1 MSFTKITTTELNS
14 RGATTLPN
22 QPAMSATA
30 LKQEFDAPAKN
41 IVAPKFNNLVDE
53 LEATTAA
60 ASLGAVAPTGRI
72 GNNVQGV
79 MNSISSDLDTLAA
92 NTSTAIAEAHAH
104 PNKALLDDYTQT
116 EADLADAV
124 LQKHSHPNKALLDS
138 YTQTETDLADAVL
151 KRHTHGNKA
160 ELDKIS
166 ESSGKPTYDGKDIS
180 GSLDDAFN
188 QVVVGTTTLTA
199 NGASQLELKAGAN
212 ITLLPNA
219 ADNSVEIVSS
229 GGGGGGGGDML
240 QSVYDTNKDGIVN
253 SADTI
258 NGLTA
263 SVSELN
269 ILDGVTATS
278 SEINNLSGTTGNVQT
293 QLNAKADSSDLNN
306 YYTKSDV
313 DAKLSVV
320 VKYAG
325 KKTFSQ
331 LTSALLVSAN
341 ENNFF
346 MLSDDGVI
354 ADATALQMWNDN
366 YIIGDHIPT
375 DSHIAVIAHEVTT
388 AKPYGYVFD
397 DFGGFV
403 EVDEFTTPSV
413 APVNGVVTFPD
424 LNPDYG
430 YELYVDI
437 PDETTSLPTNLTD
450 LTICKWTKVQ
460 RSTKADGTIT
470 LAYKVTNINVNYCLR
485 ILK

>member
-104 PNKALLDDYTQT
+104 SNKALLDDYEQT

-124 LQKHSHPNKALLDS
+124 LQKHSHSNKALLDS

-166 ESSGKPTYDGKDIS
+166 ESSGKPNYNGKDIS
-180 GSLDDAFN
+180 GSLDDAFSR
-188 QVVVGTTTLTA
+188 VVVGTTTLTA

-313 DAKLSVV
+313 DTKMQRVV
-320 VKYAG
+320 QYAG
-325 KKTFSQ
+325 TKQFSD
-331 LTSALLVSAN
+331 LTSSLLNSTYV
-341 ENNFF
+341 NNFF
-346 MLSDDGVI
+346 MLTDDGEI
-354 ADATALQMWNDN
+354 TSANINLWNDN
-366 YIIGDHIPT
+366 FIVGDHVPK
-375 DSHIAVIAHEVTT
+375 DSHIAVIAYTGSD
-388 AKPYGYVFD
+388 ASKGAYVFD

-403 EVDEFTTPSV
+403 ETDEYTTSK

-430 YELYVDI
+430 YDLYVDI

-450 LTICKWTKVQ
+450 LPVCKWTKVQ

-470 LAYKVTNINVNYCLR
+470 LAYTVTNINVNYCLR